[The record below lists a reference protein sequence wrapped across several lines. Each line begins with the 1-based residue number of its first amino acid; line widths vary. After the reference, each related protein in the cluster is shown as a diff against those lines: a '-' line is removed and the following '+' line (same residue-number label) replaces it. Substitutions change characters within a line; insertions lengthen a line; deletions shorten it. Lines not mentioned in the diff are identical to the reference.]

1 MALDLG
7 ELVAFLDL
15 DTSKWDAAVERT
27 PSKFSGKAAAFGAAG
42 LVVGGVLA
50 AAMTKGLTD
59 AIDFEATNSKVAA
72 QLGLTERE
80 SARVGTLAGRVYAQN
95 YGESVEQVQQT
106 IGGVV
111 TQIEGM
117 ADANDTAVEGMTAKV
132 LNYAS
137 AFEVETSEAISM
149 VQQLMSSG
157 LAGSADEAMDLMT
170 AAMQKVPEA
179 LRGDMT
185 DAITEYGPFLAS
197 LGMDGQE
204 AFDLLARGSERG
216 MYGIDK
222 AGDALKEF
230 TIRGS
235 DMSKAS
241 SDAYKAIGLDA
252 EEMSNAIAS
261 GGDKA
266 KDAFDKTVAGL
277 LGIEDPAERANTA
290 IALFGTPLEDLG
302 VTEIPTFLQSLQGL
316 GSGFA
321 DAEGSAD
328 AMGATM
334 SDNVASQMEA
344 MNRQIEVM
352 FAGLMSGMLPALQA
366 VFGFLAS
373 NPAVLQGVA
382 IALGVLAVGLGIAA
396 AAQWAMNSA
405 LLASPMTWIIL
416 GIMAL
421 IAGLVLL
428 IANWDAVVA
437 WVTEVWGGFISWLGE
452 VTDGFV
458 SWWNDLWAGVGQWIT
473 DTWNGFIGWIVD
485 TWNGFIGMLTDT
497 GNAIAEWWN
506 GLWQGI
512 GDWIKSVWDGFVS
525 WVISLALGYV
535 QWMRSTFD
543 GVRNWWNGLWSGIGG
558 FFEDIWNG
566 MLSWIRGVVG
576 GYVSWQR
583 GIWQGVSDF
592 FEGIWEGI
600 TSFATDAWNGFIDF
614 LSGIPDTIMG
624 FFAGIG
630 TWLIDSGEALI
641 QGFLDG
647 IEGMLGAIGD
657 TIGGVMDFIGGFF
670 PNSPADRGQFSG
682 AGWTRLRHS
691 GSAIMDEFTKGMHAV
706 DPFSSTLDA
715 RLGDMVRSGSLALD
729 VKAQHGVSTTASA
742 SPSTVV
748 TKSLTYVA
756 AENRSLSSEEELF
769 AALGSPRSPF
779 GGNDS

>member
-72 QLGLTERE
+72 QLGLTADE
-80 SARVGTLAGRVYAQN
+80 SARVGTLAGKVYAQN
-95 YGESVEQVQQT
+95 YGESVEQVQQA

-111 TQIEGM
+111 TQIKGM
-117 ADANDTAVEGMTAKV
+117 GDANDATVEAMTAKV

-137 AFEVETSEAISM
+137 AFEVETSEAIGM

-157 LAGSADEAMDLMT
+157 LATSADHAMDLMT
-170 AAMQKVPEA
+170 TAMQKVPEA
-179 LRGDMT
+179 LRGDMR
-185 DAITEYGPFLAS
+185 DAITEYGPHLAALGMSGEEAFSLLAS
-197 LGMDGQE
+197 GADK
-204 AFDLLARGSERG
+204 GSI
-216 MYGIDK
+216 GIDK

-230 TIRGS
+230 SIRAT
-235 DMSKAS
+235 DMSTS
-241 SDAYKAIGLDA
+241 SVAAYDAIGLNA
-252 EEMSNAIAS
+252 EDMAGKVLA
-261 GGDKA
+261 GGDTA
-266 KDAFDKTVAGL
+266 KGALDDIVRGL
-277 LGIEDPAERANTA
+277 LAVEDPTERANAA
-290 IALFGTPLEDLG
+290 IALFGTPIEDLG
-302 VTEIPTFLQSLQGL
+302 VNGIPSFLSSLGTL
-316 GSGFA
+316 GAGFEDVTGAADESGA
-321 DAEGSAD
+321 AL
-328 AMGATM
+328 
-334 SDNVASQMEA
+334 SDNVGSQMEA
-344 MNRQIEVM
+344 VNRQIGEM
-352 FAGLMSGMLPALQA
+352 FRGLMSGMLPALQA

-437 WVTEVWGGFISWLGE
+437 WVTEVWGGFIGWLGD
-452 VTDGFV
+452 VMDGFV
-458 SWWNDLWAGVGQWIT
+458 SWWNELWAGVGQWIT

-525 WVISLALGYV
+525 WVIAVALGYV
-535 QWMRSTFD
+535 NWLRGIFN
-543 GVRNWWNGLWSGIGG
+543 GVRDWWNGLWSGIGA
-558 FFEDIWNG
+558 FFE
-566 MLSWIRGVVG
+566 S
-576 GYVSWQR
+576 
-583 GIWQGVSDF
+583 IWQGLVSWAVSTISGFIRGWQTIWSGLTSFFADLWEGISTGVRDTWEGVLDF
-592 FEGIWEGI
+592 FE
-600 TSFATDAWNGFIDF
+600 S
-614 LSGIPDTIMG
+614 IPDKVMS

-630 TWLIDSGEALI
+630 DWLVDSGKALI

-647 IEGMLGAIGD
+647 ISGMIGSIGD

-691 GSAIMDEFTKGMHAV
+691 GSAIMDEFTEGMQGT
-706 DPFSSTLDA
+706 DPFGSTFDA
-715 RLGDMVRSGSLALD
+715 RLADAVRSGSLALD
-729 VKAQHGVSTTASA
+729 VRGTTGA
-742 SPSTVV
+742 PVV
-748 TKSLTYVA
+748 TGNGTTIINNKTMQYHA
-756 AENRSLSSEEELF
+756 AENRALSSEEELF

-779 GGNDS
+779 ANAA